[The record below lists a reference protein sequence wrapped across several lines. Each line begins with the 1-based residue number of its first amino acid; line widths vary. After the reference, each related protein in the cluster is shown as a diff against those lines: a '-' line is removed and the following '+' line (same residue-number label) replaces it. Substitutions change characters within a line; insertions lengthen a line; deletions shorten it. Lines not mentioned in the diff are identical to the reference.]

1 MAIKFKP
8 LIKKNLM
15 LSRAKIMKT
24 FCVTGGLAI
33 TIALYVI
40 SKVAIQLDIDIN
52 LPTKI
57 VDSDNNDNT
66 SLSILSFLLLNNKIT
81 GYKKYIIIFML
92 SMVEVFI
99 LFKYASRISSILSLL
114 NSDLFLHWLIVG
126 MCVYLSLIILYNLT
140 IIFLMV
146 KFSSDNNKDLVLSK
160 YLPKFIKTYLTEL
173 NNFSKYKEIFND
185 MVGMY
190 IKMTLFF
197 FISLVFF
204 ICLLFFMN

>member
-92 SMVEVFI
+92 SIVEVFI

-146 KFSSDNNKDLVLSK
+146 KFSSII
-160 YLPKFIKTYLTEL
+160 IK
-173 NNFSKYKEIFND
+173 I
-185 MVGMY
+185 
-190 IKMTLFF
+190 
-197 FISLVFF
+197 
-204 ICLLFFMN
+204 